1 MAIGSAGADSSVLV
15 TTQLSGKGLIALAA
29 KQFGQMPVFW
39 GRYFTSTSTGGLVEY
54 RGLKENQ
61 ALRDSNICV
70 LPIARQTSRVGGTQ
84 ADGAA
89 DAQANADDILSTFGA
104 AYLATL
110 SGQFYVFL
118 DVENLPA
125 LSVAYYTGWAQTLS
139 AHSQS
144 VTGGTVTLTPCVY
157 GMRSDTTTWTA
168 VATAV
173 AAGVPCAGVW
183 IARYPLPG
191 CQPLPDWDV
200 AKVSPAVALP
210 CPILIW
216 QYAANCLGGGGI
228 DCSVTNPSID
238 LNNDLLSHLILPPD
252 MSAVVN

>member
-1 MAIGSAGADSSVLV
+1 
-15 TTQLSGKGLIALAA
+15 
-29 KQFGQMPVFW
+29 MPVFW

-61 ALRDSNICV
+61 ALRDNNISCPAPSLAR
-70 LPIARQTSRVGGTQ
+70 LPESAGTL
-84 ADGAA
+84 ADGAT

-110 SGQFYVFL
+110 SGNFYVFL

-125 LSVAYYTGWAQTLS
+125 LSVPYYTGWAQTLS

-144 VTGGTVTLTPCVY
+144 VTNGSVTLTPCVY
-157 GMRSDTTTWTA
+157 GMRSDNTTWTA

-210 CPILIW
+210 CPIPHLAICRKLSRRRRNRLLRH
-216 QYAANCLGGGGI
+216 QSQHRPEQRSAVAPHPAARHVRRRQLAKPKI
-228 DCSVTNPSID
+228 RAPFIAS
-238 LNNDLLSHLILPPD
+238 LSHA
-252 MSAVVN
+252 MSGTRR